1 MENRVLRAYLP
12 LGEWAA
18 CEVNPC
24 GPSIQLTRAGGMLRL
39 LSSLPTGSVLPVQG
53 PSGVTLAALAFYQG
67 FRLSKRTNVY
77 IDGFNLYYRALKS
90 TPYKWLNLR
99 LLVEQILDSSND
111 VAYIKYYTA
120 MVSGHVDHDQP
131 KRQQIYLNALSTIR
145 GFSVYK
151 GNFLSKV
158 AKRPLVKPLQDGT
171 RYVEVRE
178 FEEKG
183 SDVNLA
189 VHLVNDGWKDE
200 FDVAVVIS
208 KDTDLVEPIRIVS
221 KELKKPVG
229 IICPDNS
236 LPPPLGAVVSFR
248 RYIRNQH
255 LRAAQFPDP
264 IILPD
269 GTIIAKPTSW

>member
-1 MENRVLRAYLP
+1 
-12 LGEWAA
+12 
-18 CEVNPC
+18 
-24 GPSIQLTRAGGMLRL
+24 MLSL
-39 LSSLPTGSVLPVQG
+39 FSSLPTGSVLPVQG
-53 PSGVTLAALAFYQG
+53 PPGVTLAALAFYRG

-77 IDGFNLYYRALKS
+77 IDGFNLYYRALKG

-99 LLVEQILDSSND
+99 LLVEQVLDSSND
-111 VAYIKYYTA
+111 VAHVKYYTA

-151 GNFLSKV
+151 GNFLSKI
-158 AKRPLVKPLQDGT
+158 AKRPLVNPLQDGT

-236 LPPPLGAVVSFR
+236 LPPPLDAVVSFR

-255 LRAAQFPDP
+255 LKTAQFPDS
-264 IILPD
+264 IVLPD